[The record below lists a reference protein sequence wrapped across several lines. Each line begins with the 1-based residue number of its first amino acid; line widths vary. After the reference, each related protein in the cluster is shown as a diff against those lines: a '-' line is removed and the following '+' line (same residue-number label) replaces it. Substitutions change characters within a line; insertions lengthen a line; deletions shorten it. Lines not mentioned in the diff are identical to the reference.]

1 MPERLKQNVAAFL
14 HPSDRRLKHTRPEDW
29 SHDVWTVVGKILRDH
44 RVSQRRTSLLLVNRA
59 GLCVVS
65 ELILIHEFD
74 SFGLVFS
81 PPLCAR
87 AGTFSGRIHSGKR
100 VMTDA
105 EKRWQSWFRSVDEST
120 LRGYARVNLPIFSP
134 LLP

>member
-44 RVSQRRTSLLLVNRA
+44 RVSQRRTSLLLVNRE

-65 ELILIHEFD
+65 ELIMIHEFD

-87 AGTFSGRIHSGKR
+87 AGTLAVGSSLLMCMSHHDSSLVSQRHADI
-100 VMTDA
+100 
-105 EKRWQSWFRSVDEST
+105 ST
-120 LRGYARVNLPIFSP
+120 MH
-134 LLP
+134 LLPVTG